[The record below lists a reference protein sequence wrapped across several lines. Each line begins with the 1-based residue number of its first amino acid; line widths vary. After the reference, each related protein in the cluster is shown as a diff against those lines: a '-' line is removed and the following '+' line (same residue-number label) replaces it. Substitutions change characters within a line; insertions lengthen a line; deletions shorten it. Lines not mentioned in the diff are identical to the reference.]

1 MARNI
6 MGAFVVEPV
15 DSNHISKL
23 PLNIGGYKTYMLP
36 SSSTINFFCSTKR
49 RRWQQSEEKK
59 VAATTNSTAVATENK
74 KQQPTVP
81 LELTALITVARKSEN
96 KINIMKDMLPK
107 WLDGHDDHHSHKGV
121 VLQLVS
127 TQIHTSKRT
136 SASFPIY
143 NLLLM
148 Y

>member
-6 MGAFVVEPV
+6 MGAFAVEPV

-23 PLNIGGYKTYMLP
+23 PLKIGGYKTYMLP

-59 VAATTNSTAVATENK
+59 VAATNSTAVATENK
-74 KQQPTVP
+74 KQQPAVP

-96 KINIMKDMLPK
+96 KLNIMKDMLPK

-127 TQIHTSKRT
+127 TQIHTSKR
-136 SASFPIY
+136 
-143 NLLLM
+143 LLHSL
-148 Y
+148 YIISC